1 MSQAAGASGAQSQ
14 RRAASL
20 RGLREAETRPVNV
33 QRFADAQRDAW
44 VEAHG
49 WRGIDGIGWGKDRN
63 RMGKSLKI
71 L

>member
-1 MSQAAGASGAQSQ
+1 MSRAAGASGAQSQ
-14 RRAASL
+14 RRAAS
-20 RGLREAETRPVNV
+20 LREAETRPVNV

-49 WRGIDGIGWGKDRN
+49 WQGIDGIGWGKDRI
-63 RMGKSLKI
+63 RMGKSLMI

>member
-14 RRAASL
+14 RRAAS
-20 RGLREAETRPVNV
+20 LREAETRPVNV